1 VEPVAGKNLPT
12 RIAIYGVTTT
22 NQDTQ
27 LADRTLPSGLRVSGV
42 VNFGGQPVSGAMVQA
57 YCEQS
62 SIAGCVDPNNPYAS
76 LPLPLIEFATLPDGS
91 YSFYLLDPA
100 TGG

>member
-1 VEPVAGKNLPT
+1 VGG
-12 RIAIYGVTTT
+12 AI
-22 NQDTQ
+22 
-27 LADRTLPSGLRVSGV
+27 
-42 VNFGGQPVSGAMVQA
+42 VQA

-62 SIAGCVDPNNPYAS
+62 TITGCVDPNSFSAT
-76 LPLPLIEFATLPDGS
+76 LPPPLVEFATLPDGS

>member
-1 VEPVAGKNLPT
+1 LK
-12 RIAIYGVTTT
+12 
-22 NQDTQ
+22 
-27 LADRTLPSGLRVSGV
+27 VSGIVSFSGRV
-42 VNFGGQPVSGAMVQA
+42 VGGAIVQA

-62 SIAGCVDPNNPYAS
+62 TIAGCVDPNSLNPT
-76 LPLPLIEFATLPDGS
+76 LPPPLVEFSSLPDGS

>member
-1 VEPVAGKNLPT
+1 
-12 RIAIYGVTTT
+12 
-22 NQDTQ
+22 
-27 LADRTLPSGLRVSGV
+27 
-42 VNFGGQPVSGAMVQA
+42 VSGAVVQV

-62 SIAGCVDPNNPYAS
+62 GIAGCVDPNNPYAT
-76 LPLPLIEFATLPDGS
+76 LPPPVVEFATLPDGS

>member
-1 VEPVAGKNLPT
+1 
-12 RIAIYGVTTT
+12 
-22 NQDTQ
+22 
-27 LADRTLPSGLRVSGV
+27 
-42 VNFGGQPVSGAMVQA
+42 MVQA

-62 SIAGCVDPNNPYAS
+62 GVLGCVDPNNPYAA